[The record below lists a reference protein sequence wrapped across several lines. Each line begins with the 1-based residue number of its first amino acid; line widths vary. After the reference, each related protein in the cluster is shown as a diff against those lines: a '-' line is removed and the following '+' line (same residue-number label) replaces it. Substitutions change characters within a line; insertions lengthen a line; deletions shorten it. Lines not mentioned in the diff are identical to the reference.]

1 MNKKLLTVL
10 MAGSPLLV
18 NTSAFAEDTGK
29 VEFSGR
35 IVADTLRIDA
45 DGAGANTVVTL
56 LMLTRRILV
65 PDGGNWPTKDFQI
78 FG

>member
-10 MAGSPLLV
+10 MAGSLIAAV

-35 IVADTLRIDA
+35 IVADTCVIDV
-45 DGAGANTVVTL
+45 DGAGANT
-56 LMLTRRILV
+56 
-65 PDGGNWPTKDFQI
+65 G
-78 FG
+78 